1 MLYFFKQRK
10 INEIGSDDMHQI
22 YSKIV
27 TQRKRMLLLF
37 AVLFVVC
44 FFCSQFVAVN
54 YDMTDYLPKNTH
66 STASLEIMREEF
78 GGGIPNAR
86 VMIRD
91 VSIPEALEYK
101 AKMQAIE
108 GVIAV
113 TWLDDVTDITV
124 PLAALDP
131 DVLDTY
137 YKDRAALLVVTI
149 DEDYRISAVEGI
161 RQVVGQ
167 AGALTGTAV
176 STADATTNTVKE
188 ILKITVIAVLF
199 ALVVLILTTTSWIEP
214 ILILAGLGIAVMIN
228 NGSNLIFGEISF
240 VTNAAGSVL
249 QMAVSLDYSVF
260 LLHRFHEC
268 REHHSNA
275 ADAMVEAMEKSASS
289 ILSSGLTTVIGFL
302 ALVLMQFKIGADLGL
317 ALAKGVAVSLVMVFA
332 FMPALIV
339 CTHQL
344 ADKTRHKQLLPSFGR
359 MGKLIRKVMIPM
371 ACVFAVLVV
380 PSYLGSNANDYLYGS
395 TEIFSEGTQYGEDT
409 AAIEAVFGQNDTYV
423 LLVPKG
429 DTATQKQLSEALHQ
443 LPEITDIISF
453 VDMAGAEIPPAYLDE
468 ATLAQL
474 EGERYSRMVLTVNI
488 PYEGADTFALVRTI
502 RQIAD
507 QYYPEDNYLAGTGV
521 STYDLK
527 ETITADMVLV
537 NLVAIGAVLVV
548 LMLTLKAL
556 VLPFV
561 LVLSIETAIWLN
573 LTVPY
578 FMNQPIYYLAYLII
592 STIQLGATVDYAI
605 LMTDRYRENRQK
617 LPKNEAVCQTWS
629 DVFVSVMTSGSV
641 LTVVGL
647 LMGWLSTNQ
656 LLSQLGTFLGRGAV
670 FSLVIVLF
678 VLPGLL
684 FICDRLV
691 MKNVTQQKA
700 VEQETNSD
708 PNDEL

>member
-1 MLYFFKQRK
+1 
-10 INEIGSDDMHQI
+10 MHQI

-359 MGKLIRKVMIPM
+359 MGKMIRKVMIPM

-527 ETITADMVLV
+527 ETITADMLLV
-537 NLVAIGAVLVV
+537 NLMAIGAVLVV

-578 FMNQPIYYLAYLII
+578 FMDQPIYYLAYLII
-592 STIQLGATVDYAI
+592 SSIQLGATVDYAI

-684 FICDRLV
+684 FVCDRLV

-700 VEQETNSD
+700 VEQGTNSD